1 MSLNGSL
8 TDIGIIDLLQFPH
21 QGRKTGLLTLDL
33 GAGKVAR
40 LYYKEGNLVHA
51 ASESVEGDEVLIS
64 LVDLIEGSFV
74 FEADVAS
81 PKTTIKKDLHHTLL
95 HVLKLRD
102 ERKNTPAP
110 IPLPKDDGMQRI
122 LNCFQSAFQRCKWM
136 RHVALLGPNA
146 QLVVERSA
154 PDQEPMNTEALR
166 NALIKFL
173 RSYPGGT
180 ISKLIIEQ
188 GSALSMAIS
197 LADKSIV
204 LVICGEGAIMG
215 PVVATVT
222 KLAQAIDSKTEM
234 RRTTETTAVDQPPG
248 G

>member
-33 GAGKVAR
+33 GDKKVAR
-40 LYYKEGNLVHA
+40 LYYKDGNLVHA
-51 ASESVEGDEVLIS
+51 ASGSIEGDEVLIS
-64 LVDLIEGSFV
+64 LVDLVEGSFV

-81 PKTTIKKDLHHTLL
+81 PKSTIKKDLHHALL

-110 IPLPKDDGMQRI
+110 IPQPKDDGMQWI
-122 LNCFQSAFQRCKWM
+122 LTCFQSAFQRCKWM
-136 RHVALLGPNA
+136 KHVALLGPNA

-154 PDQEPMNTEALR
+154 PDQEPMNTEPLR

-188 GSALSMAIS
+188 GSALSMAVS

-204 LVICGEGAIMG
+204 LVVCGEGAIMG

-222 KLAQAIDSKTEM
+222 KLAQAIDNKTEM
-234 RRTTETTAVDQPPG
+234 KKTSETTALDQASG